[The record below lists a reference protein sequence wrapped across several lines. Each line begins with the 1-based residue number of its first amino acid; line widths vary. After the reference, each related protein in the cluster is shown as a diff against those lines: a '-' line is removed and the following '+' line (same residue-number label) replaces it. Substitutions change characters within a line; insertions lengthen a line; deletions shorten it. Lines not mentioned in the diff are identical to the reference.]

1 MTETSSRVSTLNEQV
16 RQFTQSKEELKAN
29 QAQDSKSMEKEYEE
43 RNYENTKEKAK
54 LFRAQEKVTAVKK
67 MQSSLHQRIV
77 DLEKVIGDFETEQRR
92 IQTKNE
98 TVLTQTIEME
108 AELREKGM
116 LTEDQIKRF

>member
-1 MTETSSRVSTLNEQV
+1 
-16 RQFTQSKEELKAN
+16 
-29 QAQDSKSMEKEYEE
+29 
-43 RNYENTKEKAK
+43 
-54 LFRAQEKVTAVKK
+54 

-116 LTEDQIKRF
+116 LTEDQINRF